1 MLTNLHACEITLAF
15 KLCRERCLHSGRD
28 PAFCF
33 IGSKRYKL
41 SSERPH
47 DPDKC
52 LWLVNL
58 QYSLCLTVQRLSKL
72 KTVQASSSTRL
83 PFLETIVERE

>member
-1 MLTNLHACEITLAF
+1 MLRNLHACEITLAF
-15 KLCRERCLHSGRD
+15 TLCRERCLHSGCD

-33 IGSKRYKL
+33 KWSKRYKL
-41 SSERPH
+41 SSERSH
-47 DPDKC
+47 DLNKC

-58 QYSLCLTVQRLSKL
+58 QYSLCLTVQRLPKL
-72 KTVQASSSTRL
+72 KCVQASSSTHL